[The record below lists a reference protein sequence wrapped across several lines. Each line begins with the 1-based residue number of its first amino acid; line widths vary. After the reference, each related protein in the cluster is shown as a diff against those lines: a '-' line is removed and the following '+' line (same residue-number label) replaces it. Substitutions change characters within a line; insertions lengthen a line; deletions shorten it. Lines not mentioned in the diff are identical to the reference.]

1 MWESY
6 KKGFKAYLQLEKSL
20 SDNSV
25 EAYLRDIEK
34 LTEYFQQSNNLKTP
48 AEVQLKDLEKFL
60 KWIAGIGS
68 ECYFAGKD
76 HFGYPGIL

>member
-48 AEVQLKDLEKFL
+48 AEFN
-60 KWIAGIGS
+60 
-68 ECYFAGKD
+68 
-76 HFGYPGIL
+76 

>member
-25 EAYLRDIEK
+25 EAYLRDVDKLNEYLLATNNQKKIAEIEICAIVR
-34 LTEYFQQSNNLKTP
+34 YN
-48 AEVQLKDLEKFL
+48 
-60 KWIAGIGS
+60 
-68 ECYFAGKD
+68 
-76 HFGYPGIL
+76 